1 MRNWRRP
8 EFAISLTGHSHFTD
22 PKNVRWRFEGQC
34 GYARPIRILALTFCG
49 ATYNKDIIQAVPSP
63 QFCPSMQIHT
73 PDPSYT
79 SSEQARANFR
89 LAARISFGVVA
100 LIWLIGLLNW
110 GLDLELEGFGIRPRE
125 LAGLPGI
132 LLAPLLHAGFSHLL
146 ANSLPLLVLGTVM
159 LHVYPSSAVKVIPA
173 VYLGSGI
180 AVWLFARASVHLG
193 ASGLVYGL
201 VTYIFVAGL
210 IRRDKRAIAA
220 SLLVC
225 LMYGA
230 LVWGVLPIQPGVSWE
245 THLAAALIGL
255 ALAIALRHLDIP
267 PRKHYD
273 WEDEKDEGEEQQ
285 SS

>member
-1 MRNWRRP
+1 M
-8 EFAISLTGHSHFTD
+8 
-22 PKNVRWRFEGQC
+22 
-34 GYARPIRILALTFCG
+34 
-49 ATYNKDIIQAVPSP
+49 VPTP

-79 SSEQARANFR
+79 NSERARANFR
-89 LAARISFGVVA
+89 LAIKITLSFVA
-100 LIWLIGLLNW
+100 LIWFIQLLNW
-110 GLDLELEGFGIRPRE
+110 GLDLGLERFGIRPRQ

-132 LLAPLLHAGFSHLL
+132 LLAPLLHGRFSHLF

-159 LHVYPSSAVKVIPA
+159 LHLYPNSALKVIPA
-173 VYLGSGI
+173 VYLGPGI
-180 AVWLFARASVHLG
+180 AVWLFARASIHLG
-193 ASGLVYGL
+193 ASGLIYGL

-210 IRRDKRAIAA
+210 IRRDRRAIAA

-225 LMYGA
+225 FLYGA
-230 LVWGVLPIQPGVSWE
+230 LAWGVLPIQPGVSWE

-255 ALAIALRHLDIP
+255 ALAIALRRLDIP

-273 WEDEKDEGEEQQ
+273 WEDEKDECEDDQ